1 MVVDDHYI
9 SALSHS
15 LSHIRERI
23 RENGIFHGI
32 VLVAPCFWLIGAPSA
47 FFCLA
52 GALCAR
58 VFSLLP
64 PSGDRLLGRLAVVV
78 VFSPVFYRR
87 LPCFSRRLPCFYRYI
102 VWFFLAYFGF
112 FS

>member
-1 MVVDDHYI
+1 MVVDDHYY
-9 SALSHS
+9 SAQGHS
-15 LSHIRERI
+15 FFHIKERI
-23 RENGIFHGI
+23 KEDGVFHGI
-32 VLVAPCFWLIGAPSA
+32 VMVAPCFWLIGAPSA

-64 PSGDRLLGRLAVVV
+64 PSGGRLLGRLAVVV
-78 VFSPVFYRR
+78 VFSPFFY
-87 LPCFSRRLPCFYRYI
+87 RRLPCFYRYI
-102 VWFFLAYFGF
+102 VCFFLAYFGF